1 MPLCTCK
8 KCLILTNGTGR
19 NLHRT
24 TVARHTKNEQS
35 NQYLLLEDELDQNFQ
50 NSEEENL
57 FEEPEE
63 QILDNEERSPMEI
76 SDNEE
81 EIPIEKNLTD
91 ETPIETFSSFQN
103 EENEE
108 INYEN
113 IDHYYENDNLIYD
126 SQSEFEF
133 DNENSNADDE
143 GEFLNK
149 LVTDIVNILVTV
161 Y

>member
-1 MPLCTCK
+1 
-8 KCLILTNGTGR
+8 
-19 NLHRT
+19 
-24 TVARHTKNEQS
+24 
-35 NQYLLLEDELDQNFQ
+35 
-50 NSEEENL
+50 
-57 FEEPEE
+57 
-63 QILDNEERSPMEI
+63 MEI

-81 EIPIEKNLTD
+81 EILIEKNLTD
-91 ETPIETFSSFQN
+91 ETLMETFSSFQN

-108 INYEN
+108 TNYEN
-113 IDHYYENDNLIYD
+113 IDHYYENDDLIYD

-149 LVTDIVNILVTV
+149 VLTDILNILVTI

>member
-1 MPLCTCK
+1 MPLCTCR
-8 KCLILTNGTGR
+8 KCLILTNGAGR
-19 NLHRT
+19 DHHRT
-24 TVARHTKNEQS
+24 TIARHIRNEQS
-35 NQYLLLEDELDQNFQ
+35 NQDLLLENELDQIFQ
-50 NSEEENL
+50 NSEENL

-63 QILDNEERSPMEI
+63 RNLDNEERSPMEI

-81 EIPIEKNLTD
+81 EILIEKNLTD
-91 ETPIETFSSFQN
+91 EAPMETLSSFQN

-108 INYEN
+108 TNYEN
-113 IDHYYENDNLIYD
+113 IDHYYENNDLIYD

-133 DNENSNADDE
+133 DNVNSNADDE

-149 LVTDIVNILVTV
+149 LLTYILNILTI